1 MRKMLDDLTKG
12 LYPGHMATRCEEDVG
27 WTNKAAISRT
37 YGHKM

>member
-12 LYPGHMATRCEEDVG
+12 LYLGRMATRCEEDVG